1 MIWLPFTEVNIFFLF
16 FRLKNVMFEIR
27 SGEEIGVFEVSA
39 KFMGVPMENVELI
52 FQVSS
57 LHFWL
62 FH

>member
-57 LHFWL
+57 LQFWL